1 MPVAKR
7 SVLSKENSKISKL
20 TPMEKMKL
28 SKMGVTKKYLEKV
41 KAKTML
47 DYQKLANVLSINRAT
62 LINKKQEE
70 KFSAAQSERII
81 GLDALYNH
89 GLETF
94 QDKDKLNGWLN
105 SPNRALGG
113 KIPYD
118 VMDNQFGREEVL
130 NLLGRIQWGVYS

>member
-1 MPVAKR
+1 MPVTKKTA
-7 SVLSKENSKISKL
+7 LSQQNTRISRL
-20 TPMEKMKL
+20 TPMEKMQL
-28 SKMGVTKKYLEKV
+28 SKKGVSKKYLEKV

-81 GLDALYNH
+81 GLDALYNQ
-89 GLETF
+89 GLEVF
-94 QDKDKLNGWLN
+94 QDKGKLNGWLN
-105 SPNRALGG
+105 TPNKALGG